1 MTNNFISNETPIVG
15 KLSIISMK
23 GCEGITAKID
33 EYLRAFRGTAIV
45 AAMIASSF

>member
-33 EYLRAFRGTAIV
+33 EYLELLEVMRIQKL
-45 AAMIASSF
+45 MLLM

>member
-23 GCEGITAKID
+23 GCEGITAKMNIL
-33 EYLRAFRGTAIV
+33 ELLEVMRIQKL
-45 AAMIASSF
+45 MLLM